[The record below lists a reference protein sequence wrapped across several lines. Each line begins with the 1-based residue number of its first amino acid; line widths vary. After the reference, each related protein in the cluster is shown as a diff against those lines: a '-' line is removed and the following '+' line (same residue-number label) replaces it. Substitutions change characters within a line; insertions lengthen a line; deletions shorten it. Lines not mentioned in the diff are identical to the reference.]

1 MRRGS
6 TVVALA
12 VLLFGCARDGASLST
27 GAPARVL
34 FSADDVPAGFEVA
47 NVPDPRLPSWCG
59 GPAIELKGAVEAA
72 AEIWTLRPGDG
83 RRATIENIVVRFR
96 PSTIESFLSAVRADE
111 TRCAGGVDV
120 TTTDGLH
127 LRGQSTDLA
136 LPSLGA
142 GGTAVEAVGGTRVN
156 GAPAGGGWVSR
167 IVLRRRDS
175 VAIVVFGVGGLEYD
189 RGLRDRL
196 AHLAEMQLERMP

>member
-1 MRRGS
+1 
-6 TVVALA
+6 VALA
-12 VLLFGCARDGASLST
+12 VLLLGCARDGASLPT
-27 GAPARVL
+27 RAPATVL

-47 NVPDPRLPSWCG
+47 NVADPRLPSWCG
-59 GPAIELKGAVEAA
+59 GPPIELQGAVEAA
-72 AEIWTLRPGDG
+72 AEVWTLRPADG
-83 RRATIENIVVRFR
+83 QRASIENIVVRFR
-96 PSTIESFLSAVRADE
+96 PSTIERFLSAVQADQA
-111 TRCAGGVDV
+111 RCAAGVDI

-127 LRGQSTDLA
+127 LRGHSTILG

-142 GGTAVEAVGGTRVN
+142 GGTAVEGMGGARVS

-167 IVLRRRDS
+167 IVARRRDS

-196 AHLAEMQLERMP
+196 AHLAEMQLRGMP